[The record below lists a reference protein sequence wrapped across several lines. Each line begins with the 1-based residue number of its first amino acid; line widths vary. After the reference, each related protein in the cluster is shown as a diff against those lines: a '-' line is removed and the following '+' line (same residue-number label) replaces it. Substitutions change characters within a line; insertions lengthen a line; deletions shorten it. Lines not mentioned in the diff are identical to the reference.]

1 MASTC
6 PNCGK
11 KLKWYN
17 VKAECSECGVSIP
30 NFNWEGRLE
39 EDAERSEKKFQS
51 FYRTMNM
58 LAYSIWGTKL
68 RILRIILS
76 FLPVIGFILPWA
88 YLKSDAESIG
98 IDFIGIFTD
107 GKSLIDVLSDFFSN
121 MGLYFTNMSY
131 EANSGVL
138 TFTLLAILFMLLSL
152 VFIVVA
158 FFLIFFTTKHPKTK
172 AMVVF
177 DALSIVFTAASGI
190 LFLVG
195 LSSASNQT
203 AVNFGSFSLYNISGG
218 ISWGIFVALALLIAA
233 FVMNLLVAK
242 APAKS
247 HEELE
252 EERLAKKA
260 AKEEKERQEDIKKE
274 KAREEAE
281 KAAAE
286 EQKKAVAAA
295 KAKLEA
301 KKNKKKKKKKKKD

>member
-58 LAYSIWGTKL
+58 LAYSIWGTTL
-68 RILRIILS
+68 RRIRIILS
-76 FLPVIGFILPWA
+76 FLPAIGFLLPWGW
-88 YLKSDAESIG
+88 LKSDSGNIG
-98 IDFIGIFTD
+98 IDLVGLFTK
-107 GKSLIDVLSDFFSN
+107 GKSLIDIIGDFFSN
-121 MGLYFTNMSY
+121 SSLYFTNMAY
-131 EANSGVL
+131 EANSGLL
-138 TFTLLAILFMLLSL
+138 TYTMLAIFFMLLSL

-158 FFLIFFTTKHPKTK
+158 FFLIMLTTKHPKTK
-172 AMVVF
+172 AMVIF
-177 DALSIVFTAASGI
+177 DGISIAFAAASAITFAVALKSTG
-190 LFLVG
+190 
-195 LSSASNQT
+195 AQT
-203 AVNFGSFSLYNISGG
+203 AVSFGSFSLYNISGG
-218 ISWGIFVALALLIAA
+218 FSFGLFVALVLLIVA
-233 FVMNLLVAK
+233 FVANLLVAK

-252 EERLAKKA
+252 DERLARKA
-260 AKEEKERQEDIKKE
+260 EKEEKERLEDIKKE

-281 KAAAE
+281 KKAAE
-286 EQKKAVAAA
+286 EHERIVAEA

-301 KKNKKKKKKKKKD
+301 KKKKKAKKD

>member
-39 EDAERSEKKFQS
+39 EDAEMSEKKFQS

-68 RILRIILS
+68 RRMRIILS
-76 FLPVIGFILPWA
+76 FLPAIGFLLPWA
-88 YLKSDAESIG
+88 YLKSDGESIG
-98 IDFIGIFTD
+98 IDLLGLFTD
-107 GKSLIDVLSDFFSN
+107 GKSLIDVISDFFSN
-121 MGLYFTNMSY
+121 SALYFTNMGY
-131 EANSGVL
+131 EANSGLL
-138 TFTLLAILFMLLSL
+138 TFSMLAILFMLLSL

-158 FFLIFFTTKHPKTK
+158 FFLIIFTTKHPKTK

-177 DALSIVFTAASGI
+177 DALSIACCA
-190 LFLVG
+190 
-195 LSSASNQT
+195 SSAIMFKIALGNT
-203 AVNFGSFSLYNISGG
+203 ASQMAVSFGSFSLYNISGG
-218 ISWGIFVALALLIAA
+218 ISWGIFVALALLIIAFAA
-233 FVMNLLVAK
+233 NLLVAK

-260 AKEEKERQEDIKKE
+260 EKEEKERQADIKKE
-274 KAREEAE
+274 KEREEAE
-281 KAAAE
+281 KKAAE
-286 EQKKAVAAA
+286 EQKRAVEEA

-301 KKNKKKKKKKKKD
+301 KKNKKKKD

>member
-39 EDAERSEKKFQS
+39 EDAQRSEKKFRS

-58 LAYSIWGTKL
+58 LAYSIWGTTL
-68 RILRIILS
+68 RRLRIILS
-76 FLPVIGFILPWA
+76 FLPAIGFLLPWG
-88 YLKSDAESIG
+88 YLKSDSESVG
-98 IDFIGIFTD
+98 IDFIGLFTS
-107 GKSLIDVLSDFFSN
+107 GKSLIDIIGDFFSN
-121 MGLYFTNMSY
+121 SSLYFTNMAY
-131 EANSGVL
+131 EGNSGIL
-138 TFTLLAILFMLLSL
+138 TYSMLSILFFLISL

-158 FFLIFFTTKHPKTK
+158 FFLILFTTKHPKTK

-177 DALSIVFTAASGI
+177 DVLSIASAIASAITFALAVKSTAA
-190 LFLVG
+190 
-195 LSSASNQT
+195 QT
-203 AVNFGSFSLYNISGG
+203 AVNFGSVSLYNVSGG
-218 ISWGIFVALALLIAA
+218 VSFGLFVALALLVVALVA
-233 FVMNLLVAK
+233 NLLVAK

-247 HEELE
+247 PETLE
-252 EERLAKKA
+252 EERLARKA
-260 AKEEKERQEDIKKE
+260 EKEEKERLEDIKKE

-281 KAAAE
+281 KKAAE
-286 EQKKAVAAA
+286 EQARLVEEA

-301 KKNKKKKKKKKKD
+301 KKNKKAKKD

>member
-39 EDAERSEKKFQS
+39 EDAQRSEKKFQS

-58 LAYSIWGTKL
+58 LAYSIWGTTL
-68 RILRIILS
+68 RRLRIILS
-76 FLPVIGFILPWA
+76 FLPAIGFLLPWG
-88 YLKSDAESIG
+88 YLKSDSESVG
-98 IDFIGIFTD
+98 IDFIGLFTS
-107 GKSLIDVLSDFFSN
+107 GKSLIDIIGDFFSN
-121 MGLYFTNMSY
+121 SSLYFTNMAY
-131 EANSGVL
+131 ERNSGIL
-138 TFTLLAILFMLLSL
+138 TYSMLSILFFLISL

-158 FFLIFFTTKHPKTK
+158 FFLILFTTKHPKTK

-177 DALSIVFTAASGI
+177 DVLSIASAIASAITFALAVKSTAT
-190 LFLVG
+190 
-195 LSSASNQT
+195 QT
-203 AVNFGSFSLYNISGG
+203 AVNFGSVSLYNVSGG
-218 ISWGIFVALALLIAA
+218 VSFGLFVALALLVAA
-233 FVMNLLVAK
+233 LVANILVAK

-247 HEELE
+247 PETLE
-252 EERLAKKA
+252 EERLARKA
-260 AKEEKERQEDIKKE
+260 EKEEKERLEDIKKE

-281 KAAAE
+281 KKAAE
-286 EQKKAVAAA
+286 EQARLVEEA

-301 KKNKKKKKKKKKD
+301 KKNKKAKKD

>member
-39 EDAERSEKKFQS
+39 EDAQRSEKKFRS

-58 LAYSIWGTKL
+58 LAYSIWGTTL
-68 RILRIILS
+68 RRLRIILS
-76 FLPVIGFILPWA
+76 FLPAIGFLLPWG
-88 YLKSDAESIG
+88 YLKSDSESVG
-98 IDFIGIFTD
+98 IDFIGLFTG
-107 GKSLIDVLSDFFSN
+107 GKSLIDVIGDFFSN
-121 MGLYFTNMSY
+121 SSLYFTNMAY
-131 EANSGVL
+131 EGNSGIL
-138 TFTLLAILFMLLSL
+138 TYSMLSILFFLISL

-158 FFLIFFTTKHPKTK
+158 FFLILFTTKHPKTK

-177 DALSIVFTAASGI
+177 DVLSIASAIASAVTFALAVKSTAT
-190 LFLVG
+190 
-195 LSSASNQT
+195 QT
-203 AVNFGSFSLYNISGG
+203 AVNFGSVSLYNVSGG
-218 ISWGIFVALALLIAA
+218 VSFGLFVALALLVAA
-233 FVMNLLVAK
+233 LVANLLVAK

-247 HEELE
+247 PETLE
-252 EERLAKKA
+252 EERLARKA
-260 AKEEKERQEDIKKE
+260 EKEEKERLEDIKKE

-281 KAAAE
+281 KKAAE
-286 EQKKAVAAA
+286 EQARLVEEA

-301 KKNKKKKKKKKKD
+301 KKNKKAKKD

>member
-39 EDAERSEKKFQS
+39 EDAQRSEKKFQS

-58 LAYSIWGTKL
+58 LAYSIWGTTL
-68 RILRIILS
+68 RRLRIILS
-76 FLPVIGFILPWA
+76 FLPAIGFLLPWG
-88 YLKSDAESIG
+88 YLKSDSESVG
-98 IDFIGIFTD
+98 IDFIGLFTS
-107 GKSLIDVLSDFFSN
+107 GKSLIDIIGDFFSN
-121 MGLYFTNMSY
+121 SSLYFTNMAY
-131 EANSGVL
+131 ERNSGIL
-138 TFTLLAILFMLLSL
+138 TYSMLSILFFLISL

-158 FFLIFFTTKHPKTK
+158 FFLILFTTKHPKTK

-177 DALSIVFTAASGI
+177 DVLSIASAIASAITFALAVKSTAA
-190 LFLVG
+190 
-195 LSSASNQT
+195 QT
-203 AVNFGSFSLYNISGG
+203 AVNFGSVSLYNVSGG
-218 ISWGIFVALALLIAA
+218 VSFGLFVALALLVAA
-233 FVMNLLVAK
+233 LVANILVAK

-247 HEELE
+247 PETLE
-252 EERLAKKA
+252 EERLARKVE
-260 AKEEKERQEDIKKE
+260 KEEKERLEDIKKE

-281 KAAAE
+281 KKAAE
-286 EQKKAVAAA
+286 EQARLVEEA

-301 KKNKKKKKKKKKD
+301 KKNKKAKKD

>member
-39 EDAERSEKKFQS
+39 EDAEIIEKKFRS

-58 LAYSIWGTKL
+58 LAYSIWGTIL
-68 RILRIILS
+68 RRVRIILS
-76 FLPVIGFILPWA
+76 FLPAIGFLLPWG
-88 YLKSDAESIG
+88 YLKSDAESVG
-98 IDFIGIFTD
+98 LDLVGLFIK
-107 GKSLIDVLSDFFSN
+107 GKSLIDIIGDFFSN
-121 MGLYFTNMSY
+121 SSLYFTNMAY
-131 EANSGVL
+131 EGNSGIL
-138 TFTLLAILFMLLSL
+138 TYSMLSILFMLLSL

-158 FFLIFFTTKHPKTK
+158 FFLILFTTKHPKTK

-177 DALSIVFTAASGI
+177 DALSIACAIVSAITFAFAVKSTATQS
-190 LFLVG
+190 
-195 LSSASNQT
+195 
-203 AVNFGSFSLYNISGG
+203 AVNFGSFSLYNVSG
-218 ISWGIFVALALLIAA
+218 SVLWGFFVALALLIGA
-233 FVMNLLVAK
+233 FVANLLVAK

-247 HEELE
+247 NETLE
-252 EERLAKKA
+252 EERLARKA
-260 AKEEKERQEDIKKE
+260 EKEEKERLEDIKKE

-281 KAAAE
+281 KKAAE
-286 EQKKAVAAA
+286 EQERVVAEA

-301 KKNKKKKKKKKKD
+301 KKNKKTKKD